1 MAPIDYDF
9 TMKNEFLDMGFLCKL
24 LNGRSSSTSS
34 SLPSP
39 PAPSSIH
46 LGSPYMQRTYSK
58 LSSISST
65 RTELGSYIDSGAYG
79 PYSQGSTGSP
89 STPSD
94 VEMSSYMDARR
105 YGSYTER
112 STGSPG
118 TRSESGDSVFSPYEE
133 EENEDETEY
142 FQDNDNDSF
151 CDDVLNEI
159 MFSPSGEV
167 DVMHQK
173 FFEDSLFKNE
183 FDDNQA
189 TLNLPNQPGE
199 NSNLQQQ
206 QIASS
211 PPSVQTNTIYHFPA
225 DTKEGI
231 IPKPTPPSNNNNDSE
246 STNLSTSRTS
256 KRMQQKSYSTLKTN
270 SKQNPGKKNKR
281 RRRKNLLKPGSQ
293 LYQFILQLLD
303 DESKRELIRW
313 EKPRSTGIF
322 RIINKE
328 QVSQL
333 WGDARKRTMTYDS
346 LSRGLRHYYSQ
357 GLLNAVNKKL
367 HYQFTQKALDEWE
380 VIRHKDL
387 IEER

>member
-1 MAPIDYDF
+1 MTFIEEEILSIEDF
-9 TMKNEFLDMGFLCKL
+9 ELYLDD
-24 LNGRSSSTSS
+24 S
-34 SLPSP
+34 
-39 PAPSSIH
+39 
-46 LGSPYMQRTYSK
+46 
-58 LSSISST
+58 
-65 RTELGSYIDSGAYG
+65 EDSGAEDWIEQK
-79 PYSQGSTGSP
+79 PSP
-89 STPSD
+89 
-94 VEMSSYMDARR
+94 
-105 YGSYTER
+105 
-112 STGSPG
+112 
-118 TRSESGDSVFSPYEE
+118 
-133 EENEDETEY
+133 
-142 FQDNDNDSF
+142 Q
-151 CDDVLNEI
+151 EI
-159 MFSPSGEV
+159 
-167 DVMHQK
+167 H
-173 FFEDSLFKNE
+173 FEDYGFNFKFMNHQVSNPPINNNAHFMGGATTDIHHHHIPTQTFAPNATYNSYSFLFNSVVARDQSNTTATVNSGVSFDLQLPDIGQVDFDYLQKMQQESHFWDRFYQENLKQEE